1 MTPVEGIVSALTLTA
16 SILFLIVTF
25 LRRLFRDFEIERNA
39 QDRADERARR
49 AESKNKENGL

>member
-1 MTPVEGIVSALTLTA
+1 MTAVEGIVGAITLVS

-25 LRRLFRDFEIERNA
+25 LVRLFRDFEVERNA

-49 AESKNKENGL
+49 RESKKDQNAP